1 MYKLTRTNKEAIV
14 SSAFTQDG
22 IPFVTL
28 DINCQAAKDRMY
40 EAQCA
45 FPEEEVVW
53 EEIND

>member
-1 MYKLTRTNKEAIV
+1 MFQLTRTNKEAIV

-22 IPFVTL
+22 ITFVTL

-53 EEIND
+53 EELE